1 AVGEGEERPEPQE
14 LALDLVVGDAP
25 VAEVREEAFRPHLVD
40 DVDDL
45 RLLHPVVDKLRREL
59 PLAGGDGVHDR
70 ARRRYR
76 LVLPVARADP
86 FAQLVRPGQLHDGRR
101 TASGDRLRRPRGP
114 AHALL
119 TRLILLALTRS
130 RRAANMAPEPL
141 PVSIGP

>member
-1 AVGEGEERPEPQE
+1 MPTPPPT
-14 LALDLVVGDAP
+14 AP
-25 VAEVREEAFRPHLVD
+25 TEFPAPS
-40 DVDDL
+40 
-45 RLLHPVVDKLRREL
+45 
-59 PLAGGDGVHDR
+59 
-70 ARRRYR
+70 R

-141 PVSIGP
+141 PVSIGPVGIPLARGVEVAGSEIDDGQV